1 MDFIYFILGMLLIGS
16 FLLLYMYRQ
25 AFADRVLEQEIQLKG
40 FPESFGS
47 VKIFFISD
55 IHKRVIHDSI
65 INEVKGRAD
74 LVIVGGDLAEK
85 GVPLERVSANI
96 EKLKLVA
103 PVFFVW
109 GNNDYE
115 FNSHELDSLLYHMGV
130 KVLDNTAVKFESGAG
145 DVLHILGIDDLSL
158 GKSRLDLAMG
168 DADEEGFRILVSH
181 NPAIANILKPD
192 YKISLVLSG
201 HTHGGQIRIFGFGPY
216 ELGGIKKKNG
226 ATVLTSNG
234 YGTTGIPL
242 RLGARAE
249 THLITLVADAGQGS

>member
-1 MDFIYFILGMLLIGS
+1 MDLIYFIIGMLLIGS

-25 AFADRVLEQEIQLKG
+25 AFTDRVLNQEIRLKE

-55 IHKRVIHDSI
+55 IHKRIIQDSI
-65 INEVKGRAD
+65 INEVKGKAD
-74 LVIVGGDLAEK
+74 LVVIGGDLAEK

-96 EKLKLVA
+96 EKLKTIA

-115 FNSHELDSLLYHMGV
+115 FNSHELDSLLYHLGV
-130 KVLDNTAVKFESGAG
+130 KVLDNTAVKFESGTG
-145 DVLHILGIDDLSL
+145 DVLHILGIDDLGL
-158 GKSRLDLAMG
+158 GKSRLDLAIS

-181 NPAIANILKPD
+181 NPAIVNSLKPE
-192 YKISLVLSG
+192 YNISLVLSG
-201 HTHGGQIRIFGFGPY
+201 HTHGGQIRVFGFGPY
-216 ELGGIKKKNG
+216 ELGGIKMKNG

-234 YGTTGIPL
+234 YGTTGVPL

-249 THLITLVADAGQGS
+249 THLLTLVADSKTAD